1 MNYHDHTGRHTIIDS
16 PTTIPLMAR
25 LREIEIRQPRLAHAI
40 TEVRNGDDGV
50 LRKLVADAQAG
61 DKDAAVAAIGALLP
75 KLSAVVIRRY
85 LFAEWR
91 GTIDEYVALAYLT
104 IAEIGPYEAHAFLG
118 DKIVARTRRRH
129 ERAQDRRWLTTCDE
143 AELEALGPEVD
154 DVEAQALAYIELL
167 DLVRAVDGGLVTKD
181 AWFTLLDL
189 RIGRSP
195 DRKATPRERTSVSRS
210 QRRLDSWRAHA
221 A

>member
-16 PTTIPLMAR
+16 PTTIQLMAR
-25 LREIEIRQPRLAHAI
+25 LREIEIRQPDLADAI
-40 TEVRNGDDGV
+40 TEVRNGGDGV
-50 LRKLVADAQAG
+50 LRKLVVDAQAG
-61 DKDAAVAAIGALLP
+61 DKDAAIAAIGALLP

-91 GTIDEYVALAYLT
+91 GTIDEYVTLAYLT
-104 IAEIGPYEAHAFLG
+104 IADIGPHEPHAFLG

-129 ERAQDRRWLTTCDE
+129 ERAQDRRWLTTCDK
-143 AELEALGPEVD
+143 AELEALGPEVE
-154 DVEAQALAYIELL
+154 DVEAQALAFLELV

-181 AWFTLLDL
+181 AWYTLLDV
-189 RIGRSP
+189 RVGRSP
-195 DRKATPRERTSVSRS
+195 DRTAAPRERTSVSRS
-210 QRRLDSWRAHA
+210 QRRLDSWRAEA